1 MLSILKFT
9 TLLAATVAAK
19 EYNPPGC
26 VSGAHVIVARGSLEA
41 EGPGIIGEV
50 AQKILNRIPGS
61 DMVSLEYPAL
71 YDPYEPSQT
80 EGVKTLTEVVN
91 KYAKSCPK
99 TKMILLGFSQGAHI
113 IADVMCGASS
123 KGFPS
128 TKSQP
133 SKVSNKV
140 AALVLM
146 GDPSTTEGQP
156 FHMGSSHG
164 NGSLTKDLQIFP
176 RQRPGG
182 CQCISHKTISFC
194 DAGDPFCEAGSHD
207 LAVHM
212 NYVVAYGDVAAD
224 FAVSMFHRP

>member
-1 MLSILKFT
+1 MLSIVKTAVLFASLT
-9 TLLAATVAAK
+9 AAK
-19 EYNPPGC
+19 DYERPGC

-41 EGPGIIGEV
+41 QGPGIIGEV
-50 AQKILNRIPGS
+50 ADKILNRIPDS
-61 DMVSLEYPAL
+61 DMVSLVYPAQ

-80 EGVKTLTEVVN
+80 EGVRTLTEVVN
-91 KYAKSCPK
+91 KYAKACPK

-113 IADVMCGASS
+113 IADVMCGTSS
-123 KGFPS
+123 EGFPA
-128 TKSQP
+128 TKPQP
-133 SKVSNKV
+133 PKVSNKV

-156 FHMGSSHG
+156 FHMGSSQG
-164 NGSLTKDLQIFP
+164 NGIFP

-212 NYVVAYGDVAAD
+212 NYVVAYGDIATD
-224 FAVSMFHRP
+224 FAVSMFHRA